1 MSGKGDE
8 SSQPWEKKKQQP
20 QSLHHFCK
28 WISLSES
35 ALINSGEEKNL
46 SDEKFL
52 TPLSTGNLFHEVW
65 PRVSL
70 QPKLQK
76 AEISKS
82 GKINF
87 WVKEWLKP

>member
-1 MSGKGDE
+1 MRAPSPG
-8 SSQPWEKKKQQP
+8 KKKKKTTTEP
-20 QSLHHFCK
+20 ASLLQMNF
-28 WISLSES
+28 SLRKCPDK
-35 ALINSGEEKNL
+35 LGGGKNL

-52 TPLSTGNLFHEVW
+52 TPPSTGNLFHEVW

-87 WVKEWLKP
+87 WVKEWLEP